1 MEHMGGARG
10 QALGAHEA
18 PCEWLRGCEVLL
30 TSYPEGVV
38 GPHAVAPCAKAGG
51 IPVGATARG
60 TNIAGLPLKLHP
72 ADGGLLMG
80 G

>member
-1 MEHMGGARG
+1 M
-10 QALGAHEA
+10 
-18 PCEWLRGCEVLL
+18 LL

-60 TNIAGLPLKLHP
+60 TNIAGLPLKLHL
-72 ADGGLLMG
+72 ADGGVLLRG
-80 G
+80 